1 MDSCT
6 DIHHH
11 TSHLFAVHP
20 GRQITTKSPAFSAA
34 ALVSLK
40 ARCGEKEGIPF
51 TAATVSGDRRR
62 SWTWPWRATLFARL
76 GDGQRAQTMLRG
88 LPADNTLHN
97 LLSNHPPFQMDGNL
111 GISGAVAEM
120 LLQSHDDA
128 SYEVS
133 CTWRDGKVTSSR
145 IVADR
150 ARNRGNVPVRVDGV
164 DTNVKPIKPRR
175 RCLSVA
181 ARCACSVTSFVEVR
195 HAPLEATAGTQAPRR
210 TVTHGLTH
218 PSERGAVRP
227 SPEG

>member
-1 MDSCT
+1 
-6 DIHHH
+6 
-11 TSHLFAVHP
+11 
-20 GRQITTKSPAFSAA
+20 
-34 ALVSLK
+34 
-40 ARCGEKEGIPF
+40 
-51 TAATVSGDRRR
+51 
-62 SWTWPWRATLFARL
+62 
-76 GDGQRAQTMLRG
+76 MLRG

-181 ARCACSVTSFVEVR
+181 ARCACSVTSSVEVR